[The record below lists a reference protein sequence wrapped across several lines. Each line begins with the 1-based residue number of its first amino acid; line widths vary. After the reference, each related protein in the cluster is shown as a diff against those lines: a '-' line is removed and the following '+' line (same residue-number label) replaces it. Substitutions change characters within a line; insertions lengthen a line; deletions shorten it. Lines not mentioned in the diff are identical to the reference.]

1 MPKGKHFELDMTKGA
16 ILPQLIRFSLPLIAT
31 SILQLLYNAADV
43 AVVGRFAGAEAL
55 AAVGSTGSLINL
67 LTNLFI
73 GLSLGG
79 NVVIAHAHG
88 AGNRDAVSR
97 SVHTTVALS
106 LVSGVLVMFLG
117 LIASRPMLQLMGSP
131 ADVIDHAT
139 LYMRIFFLGMPFNML
154 YNFGAGILRA
164 MGDTRRPLFY
174 LSVSGIVN
182 VLLNLLLVIVFRM
195 GVAGVAIATVA
206 SQVLSSLFILM
217 YLLRTEECIRVDL
230 KKLTLDKQYV
240 KEILRVG
247 LPAGIQSTVFNISN
261 VTIQSTINAQ
271 GSVVMAGNA
280 AAGNLEGFVYVAMN
294 ALAQGALTFSSTNRG
309 ARQYKRVR
317 RILWVSLAAAFVAG
331 TVIGCGFLLFGEQ
344 LLHIYNTDPQVVYW
358 GMVRMTLIL
367 PTYCLC
373 GMMDVAASQMRGM
386 GYSVMPMIV
395 SLTGAC
401 AFRLIWIFTAYAAH
415 PTMEMLYVS
424 YPLSWALTFA
434 AHLMCYLTAGRR
446 QLSKWEKE
454 LAAAVPNG

>member
-1 MPKGKHFELDMTKGA
+1 MPKGKHFELDMTNGA

-31 SILQLLYNAADV
+31 SVLQLLYNAADV
-43 AVVGRFAGAEAL
+43 AVVGRFAGSEAL

-88 AGNRDAVSR
+88 AGDHKAVSR
-97 SVHTTVALS
+97 AVHTTITLS
-106 LVSGVLVMFLG
+106 VVSGVLVMILG
-117 LIASRPMLQLMGSP
+117 LIASRPMLHLMGSP
-131 ADVIDHAT
+131 DDVIDLAA

-174 LSVSGIVN
+174 LSISGLVN
-182 VLLNLLLVIVFRM
+182 VLLNLVLVIVFHM

-206 SQVLSSLFILM
+206 SQVLSSVFVML

-230 KKLTLDKQYV
+230 KKLTLDKKYV
-240 KEILRVG
+240 KEILRIG

-261 VTIQSTINAQ
+261 VTIQSTVNAQ
-271 GSVVMAGNA
+271 GSIVMAGNA

-294 ALAQGALTFSSTNRG
+294 ALAQGALTFASTNRG
-309 ARQYKRVR
+309 ARKYDRVR
-317 RILWVSLAAAFVAG
+317 RILWVSLAAATVAG
-331 TVIGCGFLLFGEQ
+331 LAVGLLFLAFGDK
-344 LLHIYNTDPQVVYW
+344 LLQIYNTDPNVIHW
-358 GMVRMTLIL
+358 GMVRMSIIL
-367 PTYCLC
+367 PTYFLC
-373 GMMDVAASQMRGM
+373 GVMDVTASQMRGM

-401 AFRLIWIFTAYAAH
+401 AFRLVWIFTVYALY
-415 PTMEMLYVS
+415 PTMQVLYLS
-424 YPLSWALTFA
+424 YPISWALTFL
-434 AHLMCYLTAGRR
+434 AHLVCYLTAGRR
-446 QLSKWEKE
+446 KLRELEKTNP
-454 LAAAVPNG
+454 AVAG